1 MAIREAT
8 ESDLPAL
15 LPLLRGYCD
24 FYEAKPSDE
33 GLERMT
39 RALIAAS
46 EREGFLLVTTEVATE
61 AATEAAPDAESDGVV
76 GFAACG
82 WKWSS
87 LRGARI
93 VVLEDLFVA
102 ERARGRGHA
111 DALIEATAAVARRHG
126 APVVTWLTAPDNRRA
141 QAVYDRVGG
150 HSEPFLEYE
159 LELDSAS

>member
-24 FYEAKPSDE
+24 FYEANPSDA
-33 GLERMT
+33 GLERMA
-39 RALIAAS
+39 RAVIAAP
-46 EREGFLLVTTEVATE
+46 EDEAFLLVAT
-61 AATEAAPDAESDGVV
+61 DAESGEIL

-93 VVLEDLFVA
+93 VILEDLFVA
-102 ERARGRGHA
+102 VQARGRGHA
-111 DALIEATAAVARRHG
+111 DALIEATAEVARRHG
-126 APVVTWLTAPDNRRA
+126 APAVTWLTAPDNHRA
-141 QAVYDRVGG
+141 QAVYNRVGG
-150 HSEPFLEYE
+150 RSEAFLEYE
-159 LELDSAS
+159 LEVD